1 VAGRPRSSL
10 RAVDRA
16 YEALRGAILAGR
28 YAPARRITEHEAA
41 AAAGVS
47 RTPAREALRRLEA
60 EGLVEFTPNQGAVVT
75 AWSAD
80 ETDELFEL
88 RALLEAHAA
97 RRAALRASASQREE
111 LQDLAEQQRQEAA
124 RRNPDPRRIAELNR
138 RFHRG
143 LTQAAASPSLARA
156 LGSLLEATLIAR
168 GGVRLAGG
176 ELLASAA
183 QHLELTR
190 ALAARDP
197 EWAAAVM
204 RAHVLASRRAAG
216 TSGGPTRASDSA
228 LRVRKS

>member
-1 VAGRPRSSL
+1 VRARRRSTL

-16 YEALRGAILAGR
+16 YEALRAAIIAGR

-75 AWSAD
+75 AWSA
-80 ETDELFEL
+80 EEAEELFEL

-97 RRAALRASASQREE
+97 RRAALRASAAQRAE
-111 LQDLAEQQRQEAA
+111 LESLAEQQRREAA
-124 RRNPDPRRIAELNR
+124 RRHPDPRRIAELNR

-143 LTQAAASPSLARA
+143 VTQAAASPSLSRS

-168 GGVRLAGG
+168 GASRFDLK
-176 ELLASAA
+176 ELVASAA
-183 QHLELTR
+183 QHAELTR

-216 TSGGPTRASDSA
+216 PPAGSAQATPGPLRRRAP
-228 LRVRKS
+228 